1 MDTQFTINEI
11 ELLIFNSGIF
21 NKRQDIFV
29 PNVSYGLLEH
39 EADLV
44 VMTKS
49 GYLSEIEIKRSWADF
64 LADFKK
70 PHGHKDERVYRFY
83 YAVPEKIAELVIEYI
98 QDHQVPT
105 DGVIVYYENGTYSF
119 TPGGKMGVYYSHGR
133 KLFMEEQL
141 TIARLGCMRI
151 WNLKQKIVE
160 SSKKL

>member
-1 MDTQFTINEI
+1 MDTQFTIDEI
-11 ELLIFNSGIF
+11 ELLIFNSSIF

-29 PNVSYGLLEH
+29 PNVSYGLLNH

-70 PHGHKDERVYRFY
+70 PHEHKDERVYRFY
-83 YAVPEKIAELVIEYI
+83 YAVPEKIAERVIEYV

-105 DGVIVYYENGTYSF
+105 DGVIVYYEDGKYSF
-119 TPGGKMGVYYSHGR
+119 TPGWKMGVYYSHGR

-160 SSKKL
+160 SSNKL